1 MLAEEGDRGEGSAVD
16 LQGLVVEVEE
26 DCFGVG
32 LGGAGR
38 SFGGVRVFEEID
50 GFGEIL
56 IG

>member
-1 MLAEEGDRGEGSAVD
+1 MLAEEGDRGERSAVN

-26 DCFGVG
+26 DCLRLG

-38 SFGGVRVFEEID
+38 SFGGVGVFKEIN
-50 GFGEIL
+50 GLGEIL